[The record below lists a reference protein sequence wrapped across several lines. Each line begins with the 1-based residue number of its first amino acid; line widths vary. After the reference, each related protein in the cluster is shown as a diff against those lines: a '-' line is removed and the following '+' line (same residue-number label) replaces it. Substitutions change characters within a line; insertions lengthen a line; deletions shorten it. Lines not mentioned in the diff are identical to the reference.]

1 MPKYYLRHAEFYITN
16 VCNLTC
22 SDCRSFNNHNF
33 KGHYEFDASLIAP
46 WKEHVDLGFFAILG
60 GEPTL
65 HPRLGEWMKGVRE
78 FFPKTPAVVIS
89 NGVSL
94 SRIKDLHSLAAEYRY
109 DFIITMH
116 SKNLRE
122 LIASEIFSTFGN
134 CRISEMVK
142 FRNTDLI
149 NQIVLET
156 NLGVKIKC
164 DSAQNFQIAPY
175 KNNQFEFYNSNPEKA
190 HANCHINGCHQMVNG
205 KLYKCGFI
213 ATAGEFLKQK
223 QLPENPLIS
232 AYSPLTVDDIVSQT
246 VLDDLHNKHIPQCSL
261 CHEGNPLVPFT
272 AELKNKKIFNI
283 QSQTKTKQILE
294 LQK

>member
-1 MPKYYLRHAEFYITN
+1 MSKYYLRHAEFYITN

-22 SDCRSFNNHNF
+22 PDCRSFNNHNF
-33 KGHYEFDASLIAP
+33 KGHYEFDASLLAP
-46 WKEHVDLGFFAILG
+46 WKDHVDLGFFAILG

-78 FFPKTPAVVIS
+78 LFPDTPGVIIS

-94 SRIKDLHSLAAEYRY
+94 SRIKDLHKLAAEYRY

-122 LIASEIFSTFGN
+122 LIASEIFSTFGD
-134 CRISEMVK
+134 CRIIEMKK
-142 FRNTDLI
+142 FRDTDLI
-149 NQIVLET
+149 NRIILET

-164 DSAQNFQIAPY
+164 DSSQNFQVAPY
-175 KNNQFEFYNSNPEKA
+175 KNNQFEFYNSDPDKA

-205 KLYKCGFI
+205 KLYKCGFV

-223 QLPENPLIS
+223 NLPANPLIS
-232 AYSPLTVDDIVSQT
+232 AYSPLTVNDIVSQT
-246 VLDDLHNKHIPQCSL
+246 VLEDFQYKSIPQCSL
-261 CHEGNPLVPFT
+261 CHEGNPLVSFT
-272 AELKNKKIFNI
+272 AGLKNKKIFNI
-283 QSQTKTKQILE
+283 QNLTETKQTME

>member
-1 MPKYYLRHAEFYITN
+1 MSKYYLRHVEFYITN

-33 KGHYEFDASLIAP
+33 KGHYEFDASLLAP
-46 WKEHVDLGFFAILG
+46 WKENVDLGFFAILG

-65 HPRLGEWMKGVRE
+65 HPRLGKWMKGIRE
-78 FFPKTPAVVIS
+78 LFPDPPGVVIS

-94 SRIKDLHSLAAEYRY
+94 SRIKDLHKLAAKYRY

-122 LIASEIFSTFGN
+122 LIATEIFSTFGD
-134 CRISEMVK
+134 CRIIEMSK
-142 FRNTDLI
+142 FLDTDLI
-149 NQIVLET
+149 NRIILET
-156 NLGVKIKC
+156 SLGVKIQC
-164 DSAQNFQIAPY
+164 DSSQNFQVVPY
-175 KNNQFEFYNSNPEKA
+175 KNNQFEFYNSDPEKA
-190 HANCHINGCHQMVNG
+190 HDNCHIKGCHQMVNG

-223 QLPENPLIS
+223 NLPANPLVS
-232 AYSPLTVDDIVSQT
+232 AYSPLMVDNISSQT
-246 VLDDLHNKHIPQCSL
+246 VIDDFVNKSIPQCGL
-261 CHEGNPLVPFT
+261 CHEGNHLVPFT

-283 QSQTKTKQILE
+283 QNQTKTKQIAE